1 MSPLVVTSPTAL
13 EHILSVTSLDHDVL
27 CPTAAALKYET
38 VITNSQVSRHLFDF
52 DTDSNQLR
60 KFGGL
65 LWTIMISC
73 RFVSTQVHS

>member
-1 MSPLVVTSPTAL
+1 MSPLVVTPRSRTYFVGHKLSPRRRA
-13 EHILSVTSLDHDVL
+13 

-38 VITNSQVSRHLFDF
+38 VITNFPVSRHLFDF
-52 DTDSNQLR
+52 DTDSYQLR

-65 LWTIMISC
+65 LWRMMISY